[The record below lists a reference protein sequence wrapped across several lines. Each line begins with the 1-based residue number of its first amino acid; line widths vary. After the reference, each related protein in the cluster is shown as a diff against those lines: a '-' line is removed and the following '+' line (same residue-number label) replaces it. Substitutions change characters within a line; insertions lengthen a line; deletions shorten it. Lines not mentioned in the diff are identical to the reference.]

1 MDQLGTIVSVLGTSE
16 LHAYISKYNIEK
28 TPEIRKVIAKYTLRG
43 RGPPQ
48 KWDDLVRKHLS
59 VSDDDQQQ
67 QQPAPSP
74 GGDSSEVS
82 SSSSSSSSTTTSMQQ
97 QSWPS
102 RDGIDLLS
110 RLLIYDHR
118 QRLTAR
124 QAMEHAFFDPVRE
137 RVEAE
142 VRYFNNYRLMPQQ
155 PSSSSTSSSSSS
167 SSTSPSLPG
176 RTSTAS
182 TAASVTAATKR
193 GGGR

>member
-59 VSDDDQQQ
+59 LPDDQQPTSGGGGVSEASSSVLQ
-67 QQPAPSP
+67 SRPSP
-74 GGDSSEVS
+74 
-82 SSSSSSSSTTTSMQQ
+82 
-97 QSWPS
+97 
-102 RDGIDLLS
+102 DGIDLLS

-167 SSTSPSLPG
+167 SSSSSTSPSLPG